1 MAKVFSNEDGNQ
13 SSSIRVTR
21 DRLYSDLDLTF
32 SARTTTDGD
41 VFKKS
46 DVAAVKQSIKNLL
59 LTNFNEKPY
68 RPEFGGNLG
77 GLLFELADADTG
89 REMYENIERAIE
101 RYEPRARILNTI
113 ISSNPD
119 RNSVSVKLEFE
130 VVNTRFSDTLKVN
143 ISPSSGI
150 IPVVP
155 APTPPPPEVTTLLA
169 VVNEGDSDE
178 QTFKL
183 LTEDGFGIIYVN
195 TPTPDCSI
203 LTNSGD
209 YFTTQGGLNILVQS
223 CSE

>member
-1 MAKVFSNEDGNQ
+1 MAKVVSNEDGNQ

-32 SARTTTDGD
+32 SVRTTTDGD

-143 ISPSSGI
+143 ISPSSGV

-155 APTPPPPEVTTLLA
+155 VVTPDPVFTDILLA
-169 VVNEGDSDE
+169 VTNEDQPEE
-178 QTFKL
+178 QTFRIT
-183 LTEDGFGIIYVN
+183 TEDGFLIKRVS
-195 TPTPDCSI
+195 TVVPDGSI
-203 LTNSGD
+203 LTETD
-209 YFTTQGGLNILVQS
+209 DDFLITQNGLTILTQS
-223 CSE
+223 